1 MKMIEAV
8 FMMGGLGLVVGA
20 GLAVAS
26 KVFYVYVDP
35 LIESIEGTLPGANCG
50 GCGFAGCSANA
61 VAIASGKS
69 APTSCVAAGPEVAEA
84 IAVLLGV
91 SVEAREPDI
100 SRLGCNYSVREADV
114 KYIYDGLSDCRAAAL
129 LGGGM
134 KVCTIGCLGLGSC
147 VKACLFNALEIGPS
161 GLPVVNE
168 KNCTG
173 CGACEKVCPKHI
185 ITLSSVTRRI
195 LREYTTEDCTTP
207 CQRACPAGINI
218 SEYIRLISIGD
229 FHRSVQIIKERN
241 PFPAVIGRICPRP
254 CETECRRQYV
264 DEPVAINYLKRF
276 AADYEKSVDKRI
288 QPYKAPAS
296 GKKIAVI
303 GGGMEGLST
312 AFFSARLGHDVT
324 VFETAPQLGGLLRTA
339 IARNRLPLDI
349 LDWDIQG
356 ILDMGVRAETSKTLG
371 VDFTLASLFAEGYE
385 AVFVAT
391 GGWDS
396 RLSRGAGQSI
406 EHPFPGLYLLIDYIR
421 HLDQDGGRAADS
433 PVVIAGGGKMALD
446 IALRAKVK
454 GAATVV
460 LLLRE
465 AKQSASVDP
474 DDLEKFESAGITVMY
489 RAAITRISGKEDR
502 LEALE
507 TTDLDTG
514 EKMQLPAG
522 TLVIPSGRIP
532 EMIVVRAKSD
542 PPESVESVDT
552 AGAWEAFEP
561 YKKPD
566 FHNEIG
572 WISENDVLSDFS
584 GAIKA
589 IAAGRRSAASI
600 HQSLYGIP
608 LTFSKDVVTPETLVQ
623 NVDHVENVD
632 AMPRRIMP
640 LCPSPPACNEIEKGF
655 TQEMAL
661 SEASR
666 CLQCGLICYKRTTG
680 ILESPEKRLSN

>member
-1 MKMIEAV
+1 MNMIEAV

-35 LIESIEGTLPGANCG
+35 LIEAIEGALPGANCG
-50 GCGFAGCSANA
+50 GCGVAGCSANA
-61 VAIASGKS
+61 VAIAAGKAS
-69 APTSCVAAGPEVAEA
+69 PTSCVAAGPEVAEA

-91 SVEAREPDI
+91 SVEAKEPDI
-100 SRLGCNYSVREADV
+100 SRLGCAYSVREADV

-134 KVCTIGCLGLGSC
+134 KVCGIGCLGLGSC
-147 VKACLFNALEIGPS
+147 VKACLFNALDIGPN
-161 GLPVVNE
+161 GLPVVIEN
-168 KNCTG
+168 KCTG
-173 CGACEKVCPKHI
+173 CGACEKACPKHI

-241 PFPAVIGRICPRP
+241 PFPTVIGRICPRP
-254 CETECRRQYV
+254 CETECRRKYA

-276 AADYEKSVDKRI
+276 AADYEKSVDKHI
-288 QPYKAPAS
+288 LPYKAPAS

-303 GGGMEGLST
+303 GGGVEGLST

-324 VFETAPQLGGLLRTA
+324 VFEAAPQLGGLLRTA

-371 VDFTLASLFAEGYE
+371 VDFTLASLFSEGYE
-385 AVFVAT
+385 AVFMAT

-396 RLSRGAGQSI
+396 RLSRNAGQVV
-406 EHPFPGLYLLIDYIR
+406 EHPFPGLFLLIDFAR
-421 HLDQDGGRAADS
+421 LLDQDGGRIADS
-433 PVVIAGGGKMALD
+433 PVVIAGGGSMALNT
-446 IALRAKVK
+446 ALAAKTK
-454 GAATVV
+454 GIEDVV

-465 AKQSASVDP
+465 SQQSLPFAQ
-474 DDLEKFESAGITVMY
+474 DDLEKLETSGITVMY
-489 RAAITRISGKEDR
+489 RVAITRLKGKGGS
-502 LEALE
+502 LAVLE

-514 EKMQLPAG
+514 DKLILTAG

-532 EMIVVRAKSD
+532 EMIVVRAEAD
-542 PPESVESVDT
+542 QPEAAKQQEAADT
-552 AGAWEAFEP
+552 EIVWEAIEP

-566 FHNEIG
+566 FHKEIG
-572 WISENDVLSDFS
+572 WISENDALSDFS

-608 LTFSKDVVTPETLVQ
+608 LSLSDQVVTPEILLQ
-623 NVDHVENVD
+623 NVDHIENV
-632 AMPRRIMP
+632 ATVPRRIMP
-640 LCPSPPACNEIEKGF
+640 LCKSLSACTEIEKGF
-655 TQEMAL
+655 TQEMAV

-666 CLQCGLICYKRTTG
+666 CLQCGLICYKHTAG
-680 ILESPEKRLSN
+680 IPV

>member
-1 MKMIEAV
+1 MIEAV
-8 FMMGGLGLVVGA
+8 SMMGGLGLVVGA

-35 LIESIEGTLPGANCG
+35 LIEAIEGALPGANCG
-50 GCGFAGCSANA
+50 GCGVAGCSANA
-61 VAIASGKS
+61 VAIAAGKS

-91 SVEAREPDI
+91 SVEVREPNI
-100 SRLGCNYSVREADV
+100 SRLGCTYSVREADV

-129 LGGGM
+129 LSGGM
-134 KVCTIGCLGLGSC
+134 KVCGIGCLGLGSC
-147 VKACLFNALEIGPS
+147 VRACLFNALDIGPN

-241 PFPAVIGRICPRP
+241 PFPTVIGRICPRP

-276 AADYEKSVDKRI
+276 AADYEKSVDKHI
-288 QPYKAPAS
+288 LPYRAPAS

-303 GGGMEGLST
+303 GGGVEGLST
-312 AFFSARLGHDVT
+312 AFFSTRLGHDVT
-324 VFETAPQLGGLLRTA
+324 VFEAAPQLGGLLRTA

-356 ILDMGVRAETSKTLG
+356 ILNMGVHAETSKALG
-371 VDFTLASLFAEGYE
+371 ADFTLESLFSEGYE
-385 AVFVAT
+385 AVFMAT

-396 RLSRGAGQSI
+396 RLARGAGQVV
-406 EHPFPGLYLLIDYIR
+406 EHPFPGLFLLIDFAGS
-421 HLDQDGGRAADS
+421 LQQDGGKMADS
-433 PVVIAGGGKMALD
+433 PVVIAGGGNMGLDMALLSK
-446 IALRAKVK
+446 AQGVK
-454 GAATVV
+454 EVV

-465 AKQSASVDP
+465 SKQSLPFAQDN
-474 DDLEKFESAGITVMY
+474 LEKLEASGITVIY
-489 RAAITRISGKEDR
+489 RAAITRIKGKGGS
-502 LEALE
+502 LVALE
-507 TTDLDTG
+507 TTNLDSG
-514 EKMQLPAG
+514 EKLNLPAG
-522 TLVIPSGRIP
+522 TLVIPSGRFP
-532 EMIVVRAKSD
+532 EMIVVRSEAD
-542 PPESVESVDT
+542 QPEAAAT
-552 AGAWEAFEP
+552 AIAWEAFEP

-566 FHNEIG
+566 FHKEIG

-600 HQSLYGIP
+600 HQSMYSIP
-608 LTFSKDVVTPETLVQ
+608 LSFSDQVVTPETLVQ
-623 NVDHVENVD
+623 NVDHVENVENV
-632 AMPRRIMP
+632 PRRIMP
-640 LCPSPPACNEIEKGF
+640 LCKSLSACSEIEKGF
-655 TQEMAL
+655 TQEMAV

-666 CLQCGLICYKRTTG
+666 CLQCGLICYKQAARAQ
-680 ILESPEKRLSN
+680 ENAEMNLSG